1 MSADNVERKS
11 EYSEAYF
18 SLALNE
24 YNRSV
29 EMFHRLRER
38 SAIVVSADMVVMTL
52 VGMVAA
58 TPMKIEGSWRLCL
71 VALTF
76 LMLVCFLISALSS
89 FKAIWPQWWVE
100 ISPEEVIESYSEG
113 EWRSEEVARELLKAA
128 SLNRRIERGFEKW
141 ISTSI
146 VATCLGLV
154 LLAAE
159 ILLMSALT

>member
-29 EMFHRLRER
+29 EMFHKLRER

-58 TPMKIEGSWRLCL
+58 APMKIEGS
-71 VALTF
+71 
-76 LMLVCFLISALSS
+76 
-89 FKAIWPQWWVE
+89 
-100 ISPEEVIESYSEG
+100 
-113 EWRSEEVARELLKAA
+113 
-128 SLNRRIERGFEKW
+128 
-141 ISTSI
+141 
-146 VATCLGLV
+146 
-154 LLAAE
+154 
-159 ILLMSALT
+159 

>member
-1 MSADNVERKS
+1 MLREKANSK
-11 EYSEAYF
+11 AYF

-29 EMFHRLRER
+29 EMFHKLRER

-76 LMLVCFLISALSS
+76 LMLVCFLISALSL
-89 FKAIWPQWWVE
+89 FKAIWP
-100 ISPEEVIESYSEG
+100 
-113 EWRSEEVARELLKAA
+113 
-128 SLNRRIERGFEKW
+128 
-141 ISTSI
+141 
-146 VATCLGLV
+146 
-154 LLAAE
+154 
-159 ILLMSALT
+159 